1 MYLRKLVCSFVV
13 ICFFSSSVFAQ
24 VQLSGRVTDGKTL
37 LEGVSVVVLKSRD
50 STYVSGALTDSSGVF
65 SVRGLNAGTYRF
77 LFSMIGYSKKSL
89 TQEINGSS
97 DVRLNDVI
105 LEEEFLMMN
114 TVTVKGRRP
123 PFELEAG
130 KTTVN
135 VSSAALGSDGS
146 VLNVLGKIPGVLIL
160 NDGTVLLNG
169 QAGANVMIDDK
180 LTYLTGEN
188 LVNLLR
194 SIPTS
199 AVDKIELVSQPSARY
214 DANGTSG
221 FINIQRKKKAD
232 RGLNFTISSN
242 METGRRFRQNQS
254 TSVSFHRDKM
264 SLYVDYSFYKGK
276 DFMWINSSRKYFDEG
291 LADSSGLRLDMRA
304 KRQFDTRSHYLKSG
318 IDYEFLEKLSAGVHL
333 YSNWFRREKAE
344 LATSDFFY
352 LPEASDSTL
361 STGNIQTT
369 RHQNLSGGA
378 NLLYKPTK
386 KFKWDTAFSFLIFD
400 QDDELDQ
407 SSRFQKPDELARP
420 DTLSGLMGGQI
431 NIYNV
436 QSNWKYEASESLT
449 LSFGLKSS
457 WVSINNKALYQVP
470 QSGGWQVVDKLSS
483 GFVYQESIRAA
494 YVQVNRKWSSKL
506 SAEAGLRFEHT
517 GTRSDFTS
525 SSQDSLLHRSYP
537 NLFPTFSTRYA
548 LNNKHVISF
557 QYGRRIIRPNY
568 RDLNPFTEVNDRFLQ
583 MKGNTRLNPELTD
596 HFEGSWLL
604 HSQYAF
610 SVFYANRKSP
620 IAQSYLV
627 DPGTKTAIVMP
638 LNLSVNHSAGFRASL
653 NSLEPATWWTAHL
666 NLTLT
671 YKEFHWLESDKK
683 ETNRLFAPTMQVS
696 NQFSLPHKWAL
707 EVTGYYNGRIAEG
720 QARIGPF
727 GAISMGVRKSLWENK
742 LSLYIYANDIFLTN
756 RPRIDLRNGFIAGSY
771 NERRDSRMAGVTL
784 MYRFSS
790 GNMFREF
797 RKQESTEES
806 KRVNL

>member
-1 MYLRKLVCSFVV
+1 MYLRKLAYSFIV
-13 ICFFSSSVFAQ
+13 ICFFSISVFAQ
-24 VQLSGRVTDGKTL
+24 VNVSGRVTDGKTP
-37 LEGVSVVVLKSRD
+37 LEGVSVVVLKSMD
-50 STYVSGALTDSSGVF
+50 STYVSGVLTDSSGVF

-89 TQEINGSS
+89 TQEVNGNS
-97 DVRLNDVI
+97 DVLLNDLV
-105 LEEEFLMMN
+105 LEEELLMMN
-114 TVTVKGRRP
+114 AVTVKGRRP

-146 VLNVLGKIPGVLIL
+146 VLNVLSKIPGVLIL

-232 RGLNFTISSN
+232 HGLNLTVSSN
-242 METGRRFRQNQS
+242 METGRRLRQNQS
-254 TSVSFHRDKM
+254 ASLSFHHKKM
-264 SLYVDYSFYKGK
+264 SLYADYSFYQGK
-276 DFMWINSSRKYFDEG
+276 DFMLLNSSRQYFDRG

-304 KRQFDTRSHYLKSG
+304 DRQFNSRSHYFKSG
-318 IDYEFLEKLSAGVHL
+318 IDYEFSEKLSVGGHL

-344 LATSDFFY
+344 LAISDFFY
-352 LPEASDSTL
+352 RPEASDSTL

-369 RHQNLSGGA
+369 RHQNLSGGV
-378 NLLYKPTK
+378 NLLYKPSK
-386 KFKWDTAFSFLIFD
+386 KFKWETAFNFLIFD
-400 QDDELDQ
+400 QHDDLDQ
-407 SSRFQKPDELARP
+407 SSRLHKPDGFTRP
-420 DTLSGLMGGQI
+420 DTLLGLMVGQI

-436 QSNWKYEASESLT
+436 QSNWKYEASENLT
-449 LSFGLKSS
+449 LSAGLKSS
-457 WVSINNKALYQVP
+457 WVWINNNALYQAL
-470 QSGGWQVVDKLSS
+470 QSEGWQVVDQLSS
-483 GFVYQESIRAA
+483 GFVYRENIRAA
-494 YVQVNRKWSSKL
+494 YAQVDRKWSSKL
-506 SAEAGLRFEHT
+506 STEAGLRFEHT

-525 SSQDSLLHRSYP
+525 GSRDSVLHRSYP

-548 LNNKHVISF
+548 LNNNHVISF
-557 QYGRRIIRPNY
+557 RYGRRIIRPNY

-583 MKGNTRLNPELTD
+583 IKGNTRLNPELTD

-627 DPGTKTAIVMP
+627 GPGTKTTIVMP

-653 NSLEPATWWTAHL
+653 NSLEPATWWTTHI

-671 YKEFHWLESDKK
+671 YKEFYWLESDRK

-696 NQFSLPHKWAL
+696 NQISLPHKWAL
-707 EVTGYYNGRIAEG
+707 EVTGYYNGRMAEG

-727 GAISMGVRKSLWENK
+727 GAVSTGVRKNLWENR

-790 GNMFREF
+790 GKMFREF